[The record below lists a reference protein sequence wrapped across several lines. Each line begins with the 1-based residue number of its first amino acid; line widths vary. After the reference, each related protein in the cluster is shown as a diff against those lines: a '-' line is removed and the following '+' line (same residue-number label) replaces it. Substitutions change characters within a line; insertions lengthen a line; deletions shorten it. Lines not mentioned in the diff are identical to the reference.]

1 MNRELPDV
9 QVGFV
14 RGSTLIETAHP
25 GQVTIYMS
33 CFMTGDPDKDLI
45 SHHQQEEFGKGLK
58 ETPHV
63 RPLPRIPL
71 TSIHL
76 G

>member
-33 CFMTGDPDKDLI
+33 CFMTGDPDKEYGTNKPPPTGRVRERLKGDTD
-45 SHHQQEEFGKGLK
+45 HQQEELGKG
-58 ETPHV
+58 
-63 RPLPRIPL
+63 
-71 TSIHL
+71 
-76 G
+76 